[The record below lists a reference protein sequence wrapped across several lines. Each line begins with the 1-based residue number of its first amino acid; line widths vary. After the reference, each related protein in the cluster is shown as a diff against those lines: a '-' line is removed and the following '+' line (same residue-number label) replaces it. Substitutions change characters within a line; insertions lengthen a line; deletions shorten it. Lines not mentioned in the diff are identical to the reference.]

1 MRRKWTM
8 NQTVR
13 AFQGLNV
20 GAVKAKWSR
29 GERKREEVQHVDRNS
44 DIRGGGGER
53 YIKGGCGA

>member
-1 MRRKWTM
+1 M